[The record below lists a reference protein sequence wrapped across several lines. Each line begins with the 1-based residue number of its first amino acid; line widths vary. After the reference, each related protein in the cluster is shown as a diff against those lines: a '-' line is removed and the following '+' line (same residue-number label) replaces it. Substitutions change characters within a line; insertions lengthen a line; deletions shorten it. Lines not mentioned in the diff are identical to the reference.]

1 MYLAEGTGL
10 TTSKGEPFFMSVE
23 GQPSSSGLVNDIV
36 LTNAYDMEYPTDL
49 AATPEL
55 KFTLVGLENV
65 TGVTIPSITDAT
77 QVMDWNACGLDK
89 VTVKATMTYQGV
101 PVDEN
106 LRGSSEEPGSISTT
120 GKSSR
125 HITVRL
131 LSIRCSYNQHIQG
144 NTRCKGNYRCQE
156 DGSASIS
163 ITMTS

>member
-1 MYLAEGTGL
+1 M
-10 TTSKGEPFFMSVE
+10 P
-23 GQPSSSGLVNDIV
+23 I
-36 LTNAYDMEYPTDL
+36 DMEYPTDL

-101 PVDEN
+101 PVDERTFEVR
-106 LRGSSEEPGSISTT
+106 LRTRSISTT

-131 LSIRCSYNQHIQG
+131 LSIRLFLQPAY
-144 NTRCKGNYRCQE
+144 TRQY
-156 DGSASIS
+156 SL
-163 ITMTS
+163 